1 MSWRSLIIS
10 HPSKLSLKNNQLCIE
25 QGEIWSVPLEDISA
39 IVIESKQVLIT
50 ESLLSKLC
58 ENNTVVYFCD
68 SKHIRNGYL
77 LPYYQHSRQ
86 LKVLK
91 EQILLSEPFKKR
103 CWQRIIKQK
112 VINQAYVL
120 RCIGKF
126 DIEKRLL
133 KMLSNIDSGDTKN
146 IEGQVAKIYFKELFE
161 RGFNRNFDNI
171 YNACLD
177 YGYTIL
183 RGAIARSIAQYGY
196 IPSLGIH
203 HKSELNN
210 YNLAD
215 DFIEPFRPIVDLW
228 TRQNINLKDEFRTK
242 IRNEL
247 VDLLNYDVII
257 DGKRNCVLNAI
268 NIMLSSF
275 TTSIQSKDYEKLLVP
290 IIVPLERH
298 TYG

>member
-39 IVIESKQVLIT
+39 IVIESQQVLIT

-68 SKHIRNGYL
+68 SKHIPNGYL

>member
-68 SKHIRNGYL
+68 SKHIPNGYL